1 MRLIFVSTS
10 VTFFELHQKFFSL
23 PTVCLFVQPYQDPS
37 SGESENKS
45 SNAHIHVPHKSVSV
59 YPDQQ
64 RGACLHGWVNVM
76 AVLVFKFHQVNDNA
90 TRARFTKKVLTQAL
104 CCWFRVSNK

>member
-1 MRLIFVSTS
+1 MFRQVLLFRTPPEILQLANS
-10 VTFFELHQKFFSL
+10 
-23 PTVCLFVQPYQDPS
+23 CLFVQPYQDPS

-45 SNAHIHVPHKSVSV
+45 SNAHIHVARKSVSV

-76 AVLVFKFHQVNDNA
+76 AVLVFKFHQVNGNA